1 MYRAEKIRQKIKD
14 SFGSYNKFAQAMG
27 VDRST
32 VTKWLNGSRKP
43 SYNTAV
49 KITRKLDCT
58 LEDIYGLVQ

>member
-1 MYRAEKIRQKIKD
+1 MYRAEKIKQKIKG

-43 SYNTAV
+43 SYETAV
-49 KITRKLDCT
+49 KITRKLNVT